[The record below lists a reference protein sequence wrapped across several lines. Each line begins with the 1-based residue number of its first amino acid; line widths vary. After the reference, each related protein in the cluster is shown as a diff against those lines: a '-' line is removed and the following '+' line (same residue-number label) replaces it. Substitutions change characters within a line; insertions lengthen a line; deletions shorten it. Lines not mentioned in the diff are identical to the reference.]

1 MIDNNEL
8 DRLEEALL
16 DCEIN
21 CNEGCPNCCKEI
33 RQKAVD
39 TIEQLFEMT
48 HRLWTASDVVLPDE
62 ELAAYNARHPE
73 EGGVIEVLVMV
84 RDATEPTVLLY
95 DGESFMDQN
104 GERYKVDF
112 WQPMPQPPKAVTG

>member
-1 MIDNNEL
+1 MIDFNEL

-16 DCEIN
+16 DCDI
-21 CNEGCPNCCKEI
+21 NCCKAI
-33 RQKAVD
+33 RQQAVD
-39 TIEQLFEMT
+39 TIEQLFEMV
-48 HRLWTASDVVLPDE
+48 HRLWTASDVALPDE

-95 DGESFMDQN
+95 DGENFMDQN

-112 WQPMPQPPKAVTG
+112 WQAMPQPPKVVTG

>member
-16 DCEIN
+16 DCEID
-21 CNEGCPNCCKEI
+21 CDERCPNCCKVI

-39 TIEQLFEMT
+39 MIEQLFEMT
-48 HRLWTASDVVLPDE
+48 HRLWTASDVALPDE
-62 ELAAYNARHPE
+62 ELAAYNTRHPE

-104 GERYKVDF
+104 GERYMVDF
-112 WQPMPQPPKAVTG
+112 WQPMPQPPKVVTG